1 MRTIRLSLL
10 VMILAVLLFP
20 TSALA
25 QSYLFQLDEQT
36 VHVFWNEDGTAS
48 IDYVFV
54 FTNQPFAHP
63 IDYVDV
69 GLPNSSFDTNSISA
83 DIDGIMLSDISSS
96 GYQGS
101 GTGVA
106 VGLGQRAIRPGETG
120 RLHVF
125 VGTVRRVLYPDSQK
139 DEYASAVFS
148 PTWFGSQYVQGTTY
162 LSVTFHLPPGVQP
175 EEPRWHEAPSGFPSE
190 PDTGLDENGRVMYT
204 WVNPEARGYEQ
215 YKFGASFPLTYV
227 PESAIVRQ
235 SFLEMLGL
243 SPDDLIAFTFCCG
256 FIGFIGLTTAA
267 SIRSSKRRKMNY
279 MPPVIAIEGH
289 GIKRGLTAIEA
300 AILLEQPLEKIM
312 TMILFSVIKKG
323 AATVRNRDPLAI
335 DVIDPLPE
343 GLHDYEVQ
351 FLKAF
356 QEKNDRDRRKALQ
369 EMMIA
374 LVKNVS
380 TKIKGFSR
388 RETVAYYKDI
398 IERAWAQVEQADTPQ
413 VKSARYDEFMEW
425 TMLDREYD
433 DRTRRVFTGGPVYVP
448 MWWPRYDPT
457 YARPVSSGSLIPA
470 SAPASTPAGGGLSL
484 PHLPG
489 SDFAASVVGG
499 VQNFSS
505 KVVGNI
511 SEFTGGVTNKTNP
524 LPVATSS
531 GRSSG
536 SRSGGGCACACA
548 CACAGCACACAGG
561 GR

>member
-1 MRTIRLSLL
+1 MKTIRFSLL
-10 VMILAVLLFP
+10 IIILAVLLIP
-20 TSALA
+20 TSVLA
-25 QSYLFQLDEQT
+25 QTYLFRMDEQT

-54 FTNQPFAHP
+54 FSNEPFASP

-69 GLPNSSFDTNSISA
+69 GLPNSTFDVNSISA
-83 DIDGIMLSDISSS
+83 DVDGVMLSDISSS

-120 RLHVF
+120 RVHVF
-125 VGTVRRVLYPDSQK
+125 VGTVRRVLYPDSQE

-148 PTWFGSQYVQGTTY
+148 PTWFGSQYVQGTTN

-190 PDTGLDENGRVMYT
+190 PFTGLDESGRVMYT
-204 WVNPEARGYEQ
+204 WNNPEARGYEQ

-243 SPDDLIAFTFCCG
+243 SSDDLIAFTFCCG
-256 FIGFIGLTTAA
+256 FIGFILLTTAA
-267 SIRSSKRRKMNY
+267 SIRGAKKRKMNY
-279 MPPVIAIEGH
+279 MPPRIAIEGH

-300 AILLEQPLEKIM
+300 AVLLEQPLDKVM
-312 TMILFSVIKKG
+312 TMILFAAIKKG
-323 AATVRNRDPLAI
+323 AASVRQREPLAI
-335 DVIDPLPE
+335 DVVDPLPD
-343 GLHDYEVQ
+343 GLQDYEVQ
-351 FLKAF
+351 FLRAF
-356 QEKNDRDRRKALQ
+356 QGKNERDRRKALQ
-369 EMMIA
+369 EMMIT

-380 TKIKGFSR
+380 TKMKGFSR
-388 RETVAYYKDI
+388 RETIAYYKDI
-398 IERAWAQVEQADTPQ
+398 IERAWTQVEQADTPQ
-413 VKSARYDEFMEW
+413 VKSERYDEFMEW
-425 TMLDREYD
+425 TMLDRDYD
-433 DRTRRVFTGGPVYVP
+433 DRTRRVFTGGPVFVP
-448 MWWPRYDPT
+448 MWWPRYDPS
-457 YARPVSSGSLIPA
+457 YSRPVSSGSLIPT
-470 SAPASTPAGGGLSL
+470 SAPVATPGGGGLAL

-511 SEFTGGVTNKTNP
+511 SEFTGSVTNKTNP
-524 LPVATSS
+524 VPVATSS

-536 SRSGGGCACACA
+536 GSRGGGGCACA